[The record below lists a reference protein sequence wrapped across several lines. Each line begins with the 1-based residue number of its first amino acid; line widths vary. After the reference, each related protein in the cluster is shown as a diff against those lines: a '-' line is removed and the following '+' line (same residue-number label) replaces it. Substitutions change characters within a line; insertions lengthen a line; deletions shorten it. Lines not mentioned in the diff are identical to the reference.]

1 MKPQKKAIVSQKA
14 PKSPTVAKKRKVLD
28 SKADKKSKKLPLSTS
43 TSSSSLEKIK
53 KSDSDKKKDKDKD
66 KIGEKRKKPEIKLID
81 EKKKSNLKEMEAKKI
96 EIEDKKMD
104 KADESSLD
112 LSSTGSSTAGIDKK
126 KSNKSDDKIKPDK
139 LVDAKK
145 KSSELDK
152 KKILS
157 KDFMD
162 GTDNDSSLTSS
173 PVLAADETK
182 NQEGKSTALNLTN
195 KKTNKAKDDKIK
207 KDSKGNSNNNKDPKE
222 NGKNQLTK
230 DKKVDPKK
238 LDSVKDVKKSK
249 VVPVKKE
256 SNSKCVSAKK
266 LAAKKTLLAKK
277 SGEIVGKKFT
287 DKKLKLVNKSKDKE
301 DSSSVDEDE
310 ELSVNTKAKKKNSTN
325 AKSKASS
332 GNNNNQDSSSS
343 SSSSSSCS
351 SSSSSSNSNSNSKKP
366 KLAKQM
372 KAKLPVKNGKLNN
385 AVLKREKLKKIT
397 DKIVNRRK
405 MELKESAYKVSMVC
419 DSKKVLKEEPFNSDE
434 DQESIKKEILNDK
447 EDDEESFPSGGNSN
461 SGSFSNASIS
471 CLQVKS
477 SEGKKSLKTLSKSKT
492 SCKKP
497 VNKKSVKSNKLPDE
511 NCEKASQKSCSS
523 GSASEDSS
531 DPSSGM
537 VKQTS
542 KSEDVKASNS
552 KKGDDSILKVDLK
565 VEKSNENDNN
575 NDSNDNDFNSDS
587 QGSSSA
593 DSDEDYENEVET
605 RRRQKKKKEEDS
617 TDEDR
622 ARRMRLFGFWSG
634 PKRHRVAS
642 LNALAK
648 VHCLYENENGGVYL
662 GGFCKPKPEKDKPEK
677 GKKSSSGSATAT
689 AASAKEKDDKEE
701 SGCKEKDSN
710 SSSSN
715 NNSNSSKKGT
725 VSSKPEPEN
734 VAKRN
739 LRNVPGLRG
748 KHWDMM
754 ECSSSSSSSSEDE
767 SGNEQSSQ
775 SQSQSQLQ
783 SQAQSQ
789 RNPEVKHAKR
799 GRKKNSTVRRKKPE
813 EVMDL
818 KDMVVCKRMASLNA
832 SAILAASYMDEKNL
846 QSSSSTES
854 SSSESSEVEFM
865 KRRKQRGDSGEIAAE
880 KRKVKQEE
888 EALKASK
895 KVVIVNQDTDVTITG
910 VYVNQTRSTHH
921 EGFCSIAGMQYRISS
936 TSHTQTAA
944 TAVAAELHE
953 QAEQPC
959 KSYTPL
965 GALSSMQP
973 PGSQAAHPNMSP
985 RRHSAFSTPHQH
997 GYYQPAGPLIQHPP
1011 TLPPIKG
1018 PPPEPTPTPPQNSE
1032 SSDDLVATS
1041 TTSGGTNSTGN
1052 SSWRSYRKPESRIPG
1067 SASPSTSIVPTG
1079 GGFYRA
1085 YCPQYYGTPPQ
1096 YQELC
1101 YPPTYP
1107 HPHPHPHPPPYYK
1120 YAPAYRR
1127 QYYSYPEAG
1136 GGGGAGGASSGAPGV
1151 VEYQPPPPPGEYS
1164 IPPYYAG
1171 YPPPPAP
1178 PPPPPNPA
1186 YLHAQG
1192 RPIVD
1197 HAAFQG
1203 CPCPMQSCPKNVDTG
1218 PLIGNGKGAPV
1229 ASGPGLSLPPSALVG
1244 PPSPARGLAGLAP
1257 PHGANAWDTDR
1268 VQINTHHRN
1277 INNNNNNN
1285 NNNLNNNN
1293 TNNNNNNNNSNNN
1306 NNDNITNT
1314 NNNNNNNNIENI
1326 ASTTTSNNNSNNNN
1340 NNNNNNDN
1348 NSKTNTTNTQ
1358 NQNQQL
1364 PSSTTHTNDCHAKE
1378 DQNSPN
1384 KHPKCACE
1392 KLACT
1397 STCEVKIE
1405 TLSPAEASVPSP
1417 SLVAQSPPS
1426 LQQPQA
1432 LSLQKLAPISPESM
1446 RTFKTEN
1453 NNVKCES
1460 CSVGIVSDSS
1470 ALSCVSNC
1478 TVKCEQQDDY
1488 KCGIIKCEQCLKED
1502 REMAILEIDKDSGIL
1517 MIDDKLD
1524 VAEAEVKEEI
1534 SDVVVVNIDSEGWTK
1549 PDYEDTVTETIE
1561 DDTDN
1566 KSESDI
1572 TRREILITSKCQKV
1586 TKRKMSL
1593 DSLSLSP
1600 KKIKLDKR
1608 TLSVGSGRDIND
1620 HRVPNPMNE
1629 EYLVNRTHFVDSGDL
1644 AGEIGTD
1651 AAEIGSLEAKKK
1663 VKKENFKRKA
1673 EEGNIAESNSKRAKK
1688 SMSNGITCPVKTASA
1703 MSIMETINNVIQ
1715 QSVQMTSR
1723 TDDDI
1728 NIVSTCNDSSNS
1740 GSINISNVIVNSG
1753 KSCNV
1758 KERDSKRKSG
1768 NLLSIIKNVPKTIV
1782 KSDKLGFKDYKL
1794 IDKDKGGGKDG
1805 SGKARVKNKIGMVK
1819 NKILEDKGRKAEA
1832 KCAGGKGRIVKIQ
1845 DREDKEGKKPAA
1857 LVKKKSNKK
1866 STNTK
1871 KICGAGKKAPGRD
1884 ESVVG
1889 VLDSFS
1895 SLTKKSFLKPK
1906 WSNGWSWEGD
1916 SYEAKVY
1923 LTNEESAIRRC
1934 YKSMKHVSGDVLR
1947 PRDCV
1952 LLKSGPRKAD
1962 LPFVA
1967 KIAALWENPDDGEM
1981 MFSLLW
1987 YYRPEHTE
1995 QGRTDFDTEDEVFAS
2010 RHRDANSVACIEDKC
2025 YILTFNE
2032 YCRYRKNLRRIEENL
2047 DCPGLIVPPGEQS
2060 YPRESRQP
2068 PIPVPSDMVLFCR
2081 RVYDYRGKKLVKNP
2095 G

>member
-1 MKPQKKAIVSQKA
+1 MF
-14 PKSPTVAKKRKVLD
+14 TVD
-28 SKADKKSKKLPLSTS
+28 TTNHTS
-43 TSSSSLEKIK
+43 TLFNV
-53 KSDSDKKKDKDKD
+53 
-66 KIGEKRKKPEIKLID
+66 RYR
-81 EKKKSNLKEMEAKKI
+81 
-96 EIEDKKMD
+96 
-104 KADESSLD
+104 
-112 LSSTGSSTAGIDKK
+112 
-126 KSNKSDDKIKPDK
+126 
-139 LVDAKK
+139 V
-145 KSSELDK
+145 
-152 KKILS
+152 
-157 KDFMD
+157 
-162 GTDNDSSLTSS
+162 
-173 PVLAADETK
+173 
-182 NQEGKSTALNLTN
+182 
-195 KKTNKAKDDKIK
+195 
-207 KDSKGNSNNNKDPKE
+207 
-222 NGKNQLTK
+222 
-230 DKKVDPKK
+230 
-238 LDSVKDVKKSK
+238 
-249 VVPVKKE
+249 
-256 SNSKCVSAKK
+256 
-266 LAAKKTLLAKK
+266 
-277 SGEIVGKKFT
+277 
-287 DKKLKLVNKSKDKE
+287 
-301 DSSSVDEDE
+301 EDE
-310 ELSVNTKAKKKNSTN
+310 IRCY
-325 AKSKASS
+325 
-332 GNNNNQDSSSS
+332 
-343 SSSSSSCS
+343 CS
-351 SSSSSSNSNSNSKKP
+351 RIR
-366 KLAKQM
+366 LC
-372 KAKLPVKNGKLNN
+372 L
-385 AVLKREKLKKIT
+385 IT
-397 DKIVNRRK
+397 
-405 MELKESAYKVSMVC
+405 
-419 DSKKVLKEEPFNSDE
+419 
-434 DQESIKKEILNDK
+434 
-447 EDDEESFPSGGNSN
+447 
-461 SGSFSNASIS
+461 
-471 CLQVKS
+471 
-477 SEGKKSLKTLSKSKT
+477 
-492 SCKKP
+492 
-497 VNKKSVKSNKLPDE
+497 
-511 NCEKASQKSCSS
+511 
-523 GSASEDSS
+523 
-531 DPSSGM
+531 
-537 VKQTS
+537 KQTYL
-542 KSEDVKASNS
+542 
-552 KKGDDSILKVDLK
+552 IC
-565 VEKSNENDNN
+565 
-575 NDSNDNDFNSDS
+575 
-587 QGSSSA
+587 
-593 DSDEDYENEVET
+593 
-605 RRRQKKKKEEDS
+605 
-617 TDEDR
+617 
-622 ARRMRLFGFWSG
+622 RLF
-634 PKRHRVAS
+634 
-642 LNALAK
+642 
-648 VHCLYENENGGVYL
+648 
-662 GGFCKPKPEKDKPEK
+662 
-677 GKKSSSGSATAT
+677 
-689 AASAKEKDDKEE
+689 
-701 SGCKEKDSN
+701 
-710 SSSSN
+710 
-715 NNSNSSKKGT
+715 
-725 VSSKPEPEN
+725 
-734 VAKRN
+734 
-739 LRNVPGLRG
+739 
-748 KHWDMM
+748 
-754 ECSSSSSSSSEDE
+754 
-767 SGNEQSSQ
+767 
-775 SQSQSQLQ
+775 
-783 SQAQSQ
+783 
-789 RNPEVKHAKR
+789 
-799 GRKKNSTVRRKKPE
+799 VR
-813 EVMDL
+813 
-818 KDMVVCKRMASLNA
+818 
-832 SAILAASYMDEKNL
+832 
-846 QSSSSTES
+846 
-854 SSSESSEVEFM
+854 
-865 KRRKQRGDSGEIAAE
+865 
-880 KRKVKQEE
+880 
-888 EALKASK
+888 
-895 KVVIVNQDTDVTITG
+895 
-910 VYVNQTRSTHH
+910 
-921 EGFCSIAGMQYRISS
+921 
-936 TSHTQTAA
+936 
-944 TAVAAELHE
+944 
-953 QAEQPC
+953 
-959 KSYTPL
+959 
-965 GALSSMQP
+965 
-973 PGSQAAHPNMSP
+973 
-985 RRHSAFSTPHQH
+985 
-997 GYYQPAGPLIQHPP
+997 YYQPAGPLIQHPP

-1067 SASPSTSIVPTG
+1067 SAIPSTSIVPTG

-1101 YPPTYP
+1101 YPPTY
-1107 HPHPHPHPPPYYK
+1107 PHPHPHPPPYYK

-1268 VQINTHHRN
+1268 
-1277 INNNNNNN
+1277 
-1285 NNNLNNNN
+1285 
-1293 TNNNNNNNNSNNN
+1293 
-1306 NNDNITNT
+1306 
-1314 NNNNNNNNIENI
+1314 
-1326 ASTTTSNNNSNNNN
+1326 
-1340 NNNNNNDN
+1340 
-1348 NSKTNTTNTQ
+1348 

-1364 PSSTTHTNDCHAKE
+1364 PSSTTHTNDCRAKE
-1378 DQNSPN
+1378 EQNSPS

-1392 KLACT
+1392 KLSCT

-1417 SLVAQSPPS
+1417 SLVPQSPSS

-1432 LSLQKLAPISPESM
+1432 LSLQKLAPISPQLSNM

-1460 CSVGIVSDSS
+1460 CSVGIVSDTS

-1478 TVKCEQQDDY
+1478 NVKCEQQDDY

-1524 VAEAEVKEEI
+1524 AAEAEVKEEI
-1534 SDVVVVNIDSEGWTK
+1534 SDVVVVNIDSESWTK

-1561 DDTDN
+1561 GDNDN

-1572 TRREILITSKCQKV
+1572 TRREILITSKCQKL
-1586 TKRKMSL
+1586 TKRKLSL
-1593 DSLSLSP
+1593 DSLSNLSP

-1629 EYLVNRTHFVDSGDL
+1629 EYLINRTNFGDSGALGGDF
-1644 AGEIGTD
+1644 GKVG
-1651 AAEIGSLEAKKK
+1651 AEIDSLGVKKK

-1673 EEGNIAESNSKRAKK
+1673 EEGNIAESNSKKVKK
-1688 SMSNGITCPVKTASA
+1688 SVSNGITCPVKTASA

-1740 GSINISNVIVNSG
+1740 DSINISNVIVNSG
-1753 KSCNV
+1753 KNCNV

-1768 NLLSIIKNVPKTIV
+1768 NLLSIIKNVPK
-1782 KSDKLGFKDYKL
+1782 KADKLGFKDCKL
-1794 IDKDKGGGKDG
+1794 IDKDKGGKEGKE
-1805 SGKARVKNKIGMVK
+1805 GKGRVKKIGMVK
-1819 NKILEDKGRKAEA
+1819 NKVVEVKSS
-1832 KCAGGKGRIVKIQ
+1832 GGKGRIVKIQ
-1845 DREDKEGKKPAA
+1845 DKEDREDKEGKKPAA

-1871 KICGAGKKAPGRD
+1871 KICGKKTPGRD

>member
-1 MKPQKKAIVSQKA
+1 MTKNHCKICELLGE
-14 PKSPTVAKKRKVLD
+14 RKVPED
-28 SKADKKSKKLPLSTS
+28 HGLSH
-43 TSSSSLEKIK
+43 
-53 KSDSDKKKDKDKD
+53 
-66 KIGEKRKKPEIKLID
+66 P
-81 EKKKSNLKEMEAKKI
+81 
-96 EIEDKKMD
+96 
-104 KADESSLD
+104 
-112 LSSTGSSTAGIDKK
+112 
-126 KSNKSDDKIKPDK
+126 
-139 LVDAKK
+139 
-145 KSSELDK
+145 
-152 KKILS
+152 
-157 KDFMD
+157 
-162 GTDNDSSLTSS
+162 
-173 PVLAADETK
+173 
-182 NQEGKSTALNLTN
+182 Q
-195 KKTNKAKDDKIK
+195 
-207 KDSKGNSNNNKDPKE
+207 
-222 NGKNQLTK
+222 
-230 DKKVDPKK
+230 
-238 LDSVKDVKKSK
+238 
-249 VVPVKKE
+249 
-256 SNSKCVSAKK
+256 
-266 LAAKKTLLAKK
+266 
-277 SGEIVGKKFT
+277 
-287 DKKLKLVNKSKDKE
+287 
-301 DSSSVDEDE
+301 
-310 ELSVNTKAKKKNSTN
+310 
-325 AKSKASS
+325 
-332 GNNNNQDSSSS
+332 
-343 SSSSSSCS
+343 
-351 SSSSSSNSNSNSKKP
+351 
-366 KLAKQM
+366 
-372 KAKLPVKNGKLNN
+372 
-385 AVLKREKLKKIT
+385 
-397 DKIVNRRK
+397 
-405 MELKESAYKVSMVC
+405 
-419 DSKKVLKEEPFNSDE
+419 
-434 DQESIKKEILNDK
+434 
-447 EDDEESFPSGGNSN
+447 
-461 SGSFSNASIS
+461 
-471 CLQVKS
+471 
-477 SEGKKSLKTLSKSKT
+477 
-492 SCKKP
+492 
-497 VNKKSVKSNKLPDE
+497 
-511 NCEKASQKSCSS
+511 
-523 GSASEDSS
+523 
-531 DPSSGM
+531 
-537 VKQTS
+537 
-542 KSEDVKASNS
+542 
-552 KKGDDSILKVDLK
+552 
-565 VEKSNENDNN
+565 
-575 NDSNDNDFNSDS
+575 
-587 QGSSSA
+587 
-593 DSDEDYENEVET
+593 
-605 RRRQKKKKEEDS
+605 
-617 TDEDR
+617 
-622 ARRMRLFGFWSG
+622 
-634 PKRHRVAS
+634 
-642 LNALAK
+642 
-648 VHCLYENENGGVYL
+648 
-662 GGFCKPKPEKDKPEK
+662 
-677 GKKSSSGSATAT
+677 
-689 AASAKEKDDKEE
+689 
-701 SGCKEKDSN
+701 N
-710 SSSSN
+710 SSIDYAN
-715 NNSNSSKKGT
+715 Y
-725 VSSKPEPEN
+725 
-734 VAKRN
+734 
-739 LRNVPGLRG
+739 GLLNG
-748 KHWDMM
+748 LYLP
-754 ECSSSSSSSSEDE
+754 
-767 SGNEQSSQ
+767 Q
-775 SQSQSQLQ
+775 
-783 SQAQSQ
+783 
-789 RNPEVKHAKR
+789 
-799 GRKKNSTVRRKKPE
+799 
-813 EVMDL
+813 L
-818 KDMVVCKRMASLNA
+818 KDMM
-832 SAILAASYMDEKNL
+832 LAAYL
-846 QSSSSTES
+846 L
-854 SSSESSEVEFM
+854 
-865 KRRKQRGDSGEIAAE
+865 R
-880 KRKVKQEE
+880 
-888 EALKASK
+888 
-895 KVVIVNQDTDVTITG
+895 
-910 VYVNQTRSTHH
+910 
-921 EGFCSIAGMQYRISS
+921 
-936 TSHTQTAA
+936 
-944 TAVAAELHE
+944 
-953 QAEQPC
+953 
-959 KSYTPL
+959 
-965 GALSSMQP
+965 
-973 PGSQAAHPNMSP
+973 
-985 RRHSAFSTPHQH
+985 

-1067 SASPSTSIVPTG
+1067 SAIPSTSIVPTG

-1101 YPPTYP
+1101 YPPTY
-1107 HPHPHPHPPPYYK
+1107 PHPHPHPPPYYK

-1197 HAAFQG
+1197 PFQG

-1268 VQINTHHRN
+1268 VQINTHH
-1277 INNNNNNN
+1277 
-1285 NNNLNNNN
+1285 
-1293 TNNNNNNNNSNNN
+1293 
-1306 NNDNITNT
+1306 
-1314 NNNNNNNNIENI
+1314 
-1326 ASTTTSNNNSNNNN
+1326 
-1340 NNNNNNDN
+1340 
-1348 NSKTNTTNTQ
+1348 Q
-1358 NQNQQL
+1358 
-1364 PSSTTHTNDCHAKE
+1364 
-1378 DQNSPN
+1378 QNSPS

-1392 KLACT
+1392 KLSCT

-1417 SLVAQSPPS
+1417 SLVPQSPSS

-1432 LSLQKLAPISPESM
+1432 LSLQKLASISPQLSNM

-1460 CSVGIVSDSS
+1460 CSVGIVSDTS

-1478 TVKCEQQDDY
+1478 NVKCEQQDDY

-1524 VAEAEVKEEI
+1524 AAEAEVKEEI
-1534 SDVVVVNIDSEGWTK
+1534 SDVVVVNIDSESWTK
-1549 PDYEDTVTETIE
+1549 PDYEDTVSETIE

-1572 TRREILITSKCQKV
+1572 TRREILITSKCQKL
-1586 TKRKMSL
+1586 TKRKLSL
-1593 DSLSLSP
+1593 DSLSSLSP

-1629 EYLVNRTHFVDSGDL
+1629 EYLINRTNFGDSAALGGDFGNVG
-1644 AGEIGTD
+1644 GEIGPL
-1651 AAEIGSLEAKKK
+1651 GVKKK

-1673 EEGNIAESNSKRAKK
+1673 EEGNIAESNSKKVKK
-1688 SMSNGITCPVKTASA
+1688 SVSTCPVKTASA

-1723 TDDDI
+1723 TDDDDI

-1740 GSINISNVIVNSG
+1740 DSINISNVIVNSG
-1753 KSCNV
+1753 K

-1768 NLLSIIKNVPKTIV
+1768 NLLSIIKNVPK
-1782 KSDKLGFKDYKL
+1782 KADKLGFKDCKL
-1794 IDKDKGGGKDG
+1794 IDKDKGGKEGKG
-1805 SGKARVKNKIGMVK
+1805 RVKKMMVK
-1819 NKILEDKGRKAEA
+1819 NKVLEDKGKVEV
-1832 KCAGGKGRIVKIQ
+1832 KSAGGKGRIVKIQ
-1845 DREDKEGKKPAA
+1845 DKEDKEEKKPAA

-1871 KICGAGKKAPGRD
+1871 KICGKKIPGRD
-1884 ESVVG
+1884 ESVGG